1 MPDAF
6 SRERMLL
13 GEAAVQRLRESHVI
27 VFGLGGVGSFAVEAL
42 ARAGVGELTLVD
54 HDTISITNLNRQLY
68 ALHSTLGRRKVDV
81 ARERVRDINPDCNV
95 HVIPEFY
102 LPEHAQRFWGVR
114 YSYIVDAIDTVSA
127 KIDLACRA
135 REMETPII
143 ASMGTGN
150 KLDPSRFEVADL
162 YETQVCPL
170 CRVMRRELKKRGVKA
185 LRVVYSRE
193 EPLSPGIAPPSSCAR
208 SAAVQVS
215 SAVRR
220 LPRAFCSPG
229 RSYGRFAKSKP
240 FSIRWYIEKAAGYN
254 NPGGTF
260 SAGRSAQRKPGS
272 PGEKECFL

>member
-170 CRVMRRELKKRGVKA
+170 CRVMRRELKKRGVKK
-185 LRVVYSRE
+185 LKVVYSE
-193 EPLSPGIAPPSSCAR
+193 EQPIRPIEDMAISCRSHCICPPG
-208 SAAVQVS
+208 AAHKCTE
-215 SAVRR
+215 RR
-220 LPRAFCSPG
+220 D
-229 RSYGRFAKSKP
+229 
-240 FSIRWYIEKAAGYN
+240 I
-254 NPGGTF
+254 
-260 SAGRSAQRKPGS
+260 PGS
-272 PGEKECFL
+272 VAFVPSVAGLIIAGEVIKDLTAEYRR